1 MLLPRQACSGRNF
14 RTGFA
19 RGNRW
24 WCHSSNFAGLFRAL
38 VVGFHLAIFAGAS
51 RGESAALVVTGLA
64 GTSANEEEFARLA
77 GETKRLLV
85 ERGIPLARV
94 ETLTDKVT
102 RAAVLEKLAA
112 AAGKGSAA
120 DEFWLVLYGHSGKSR
135 GDVPAF
141 QVSGP
146 RLTAEDLKTALDAI
160 PGRQFVVIGTNES
173 GAYLPILQSPRRT
186 VLSATKGDGES
197 DQPRF
202 PAAWVEAFAQNPKAS
217 FAWIAAQAAERV
229 SAEYLAASLAQF
241 EHARLADPTT
251 GTILEPPF
259 GVNLTAP
266 AETATASADSPAPSD
281 GPAAIKVEIHDPS
294 SEWERQ
300 AATDETKRIMAE
312 AKAVPN
318 PAGDAALVLEQRQ
331 GFTVAEDR
339 TTDRTVSFRVLIG
352 REDAADEW
360 ANFSFPQSPPAVTT
374 KLEAARVIHPDGSSL
389 AFNPAKLP
397 GATNADANGDAAE
410 PRVFL
415 PDVHAGCVIEVA
427 WRTRQILDAT
437 LPHVS
442 EEIPLQQSVPVLK
455 TALEIR
461 VPVKPVF
468 RVGLAHADAAPTERV
483 ENGRRILDWQL
494 GRLPAAAGLPGD
506 PPFPLW
512 AVVARVSSLPSWD
525 EFAAW
530 YRRLADGS
538 DAIDPTVKKTAAEVM
553 AGADSRQEKI
563 RRAFEFVSSLRYV
576 AIEIGVQGFRPRTPA
591 RVLANRYGD
600 CKDKAN
606 LLGAM
611 LRSQGIDA
619 EFVLLNRGSFTDVT
633 FPSWQFNH
641 AICRVPG
648 APGTDQPEDLWLD
661 ATDSTAPFGFVPP
674 GDYGREGLVFGKDK
688 AEFQPVVTKNHAPSE
703 IADEWELTAG
713 ADGGWS
719 GVGKRTATGF
729 AEDDLR
735 KHFRGL
741 APAQRDFK
749 IYDAAANLW
758 PGADFRDGAVS
769 DMSDLRAPA
778 WWSAQVVSAGPDL
791 PPGNATGLEAFVAP
805 DRDRAL
811 WLNDGQPMVLRQTLR
826 LHPRE
831 VPTALPS
838 DWERA
843 TAGETLRIRWR
854 RIDDRTV
861 ERTTVIEL
869 PRAIVEAADYAALR
883 GSLRD
888 WTAALRAPVFSNPN
902 PNRP

>member
-1 MLLPRQACSGRNF
+1 MLPPHRARVRVFF
-14 RTGFA
+14 RIGVGDA
-19 RGNRW
+19 SRRGS
-24 WCHSSNFAGLFRAL
+24 HSSSLGRLFRAL
-38 VVGFHLAIFAGAS
+38 AISGLLAGFPDS
-51 RGESAALVVTGLA
+51 SWGESNALIVPGLA
-64 GTSANEEEFARLA
+64 GTAANAEEFARLA

-85 ERGIPLARV
+85 ERGIPPERV
-94 ETLTDKVT
+94 EVLADAT

-120 DEFWLVLYGHSGKSR
+120 DEFWLVLYGHSGRSR

-173 GAYLPILQSPRRT
+173 GAYLPILQSPRRA

-202 PAAWVEAFAQNPKAS
+202 PAAWVAAFAQNPKAS

-229 SAEYLAASLAQF
+229 SAEYVDASLAQF

-251 GTILEPPF
+251 ETILEPPF

-266 AETATASADSPAPSD
+266 AETTTASADPPASE
-281 GPAAIKVEIHDPS
+281 GPAAIKVEIHDPA

-300 AATDETKRIMAE
+300 AATDKTKRIMAE
-312 AKAVPN
+312 AKAAPN
-318 PAGDAALVLEQRQ
+318 PAGDSALVLEQRQ
-331 GFTVAEDR
+331 GFTVEEDR
-339 TTDRTVSFRVLIG
+339 TTDRTQSFRVLIA

-415 PDVHAGCVIEVA
+415 PDVHAGCVVEVA

-455 TALEIR
+455 TTLEIR
-461 VPVKPVF
+461 VPLKPAF
-468 RVGLAHADAAPTERV
+468 HIGIAHGDAVPTERV

-494 GRLPAAAGLPGD
+494 GRLPAAASLPGD
-506 PPFPLW
+506 PAFPLW
-512 AVVARVSSLPSWD
+512 AVVARISSLPSWD

-553 AGADSRQEKI
+553 AGADSRREKI
-563 RRAFEFVSSLRYV
+563 RRAFEFVSSLRYI

-648 APGTDQPEDLWLD
+648 VPGSDQPENLWLD

-674 GDYGREGLVFGKDK
+674 GDYGREGLVFGKNK
-688 AEFQPVVTKNHAPSE
+688 AEFRPVVTKNHEPSE

-719 GVGKRTATGF
+719 GVGKRMATGF

-735 KHFRGL
+735 KRFRGL
-741 APAQRDFK
+741 APAQRDFA
-749 IYDAAANLW
+749 IYDAAAKLW

-769 DMSDLRAPA
+769 DMSDLRASA

-791 PPGNATGLEAFVAP
+791 PPGNAVGLEAFVAP
-805 DRDRAL
+805 ERDRAL

-826 LHPRE
+826 LHPPE
-831 VPTALPS
+831 VPAALPP

-869 PRAIVEAADYAALR
+869 PRPVVEAADYAALR

-888 WTAALRAPVFSNPN
+888 WTAALRAPLFSNPN